1 MTSAQ
6 STKEELEHTVK
17 RLEQDVALLKREN
30 DILRKNQERS
40 EREIQ
45 VLESVLDSIPDVIG
59 IQLPDHTVLRYN
71 KAGYDLVDLEPDE
84 LRNKKCFELV
94 GRASP
99 CASCATT
106 DAVESGSMAA
116 HELYFPELGKHLNC
130 RATPVFNQKGEIS
143 HVVEMLQDISEQKRI
158 EQELKEK
165 EQKYRRVVETAVD
178 GFWMVDSKGWIEDVN
193 QAYADM
199 SGYDMDEL
207 LGMHVS
213 RLEAQENLKDVEE
226 HMLKVMK
233 KGSDR
238 FESRHRR
245 KDGSVFDVEVSTSFD
260 PEDNGSFTSFVRD
273 ITDRLTSEQ
282 ILRESEAHYRS
293 VVRAAPIGIG
303 VVVDRVFSQ
312 VNDKICDMV
321 GFSRDEL
328 LGRSARLLY
337 PSEEEYAFV
346 GREKYRQMLEHGT
359 GMVETRFQRKD
370 GRVIDV
376 LLSSAPLAEDSLV
389 QGVTFTALDITG
401 RKRHEE
407 ALRQSEIKF
416 RNIFNTSNDA
426 IFIHDMTGHFLE
438 VNAVAC
444 ERLGFGR
451 EELLEMR
458 VMDIA
463 ARDPGQTVP
472 EVIETIEQKGQR
484 VFESRHRKKN
494 GSEFPVEVSSRTI
507 HFEGRPC
514 ILSLARDISDRRQ
527 AEEELR
533 KSEKKFR
540 KLMDLVPDMISIQDP
555 DMNVVYSNWNGFG
568 EVPEERRLIGG
579 KCYRVYRG
587 RDAICPDCQAKRVM
601 ETKEA
606 FQKEVVI
613 PGEIWLDLRVIPML
627 DDQGQVEFFLEWVR
641 DITERKRS
649 EFALAEAKR
658 EFESIFD
665 NSLVGIM
672 LLRAGRTVH
681 RGNRRLA
688 DILGYDSPDEM
699 AGMSMRQLHLS
710 QERFEDYD
718 RRFYATLAREDQ
730 IQIEYRLKRKDGSP
744 VWCSLS
750 GKALD
755 PPDLDQGVIWI
766 LDELESRKALENDLM
781 QAIELSE
788 AANRAKS
795 EFLANMSHEIRTPL
809 NGVLGMLQVM
819 QTTDLD
825 QEQLEYVDMAI
836 TSSQRLTRLL
846 SDILD
851 LTKIEAD
858 KLEISEDV
866 FSLPQV
872 MQSIKDIFSHAAR
885 ENENELGIACDEA
898 LSDSLIGDSTRLTQ
912 ILFNLVGNALKYT
925 KKGRVDVSVLHLPPA
940 GKGLAR
946 ILFSVADTGPGIADD
961 KIDKVFE
968 AFTQA
973 NSTSSP
979 YIRQFEGAGLGLPL
993 VKRLVGLMGG
1003 TISIASQVNKG
1014 TTVYVSL
1021 PFRIPEGLQSGS
1033 SDHPIELTSKNRSEF
1048 KVLAVDDDEATRLHV
1063 QRILERQG
1071 YRVHVAKDGEHALA
1085 QLAQSRFDCILMDVQ
1100 MPVLDGVEA
1109 TRLIRAS
1116 KATFRHVPIIALTA
1130 YAMSGDR
1137 EKFIAAGMD
1146 DYIAKPV
1153 SQDELLKTLKRNLPD

>member
-45 VLESVLDSIPDVIG
+45 ILESVLDSIPDVIG

-207 LGMHVS
+207 VGMHVS

-321 GFSRDEL
+321 GFSREEL

-401 RKRHEE
+401 
-407 ALRQSEIKF
+407 
-416 RNIFNTSNDA
+416 
-426 IFIHDMTGHFLE
+426 
-438 VNAVAC
+438 
-444 ERLGFGR
+444 
-451 EELLEMR
+451 
-458 VMDIA
+458 
-463 ARDPGQTVP
+463 
-472 EVIETIEQKGQR
+472 
-484 VFESRHRKKN
+484 
-494 GSEFPVEVSSRTI
+494 
-507 HFEGRPC
+507 
-514 ILSLARDISDRRQ
+514 
-527 AEEELR
+527 
-533 KSEKKFR
+533 
-540 KLMDLVPDMISIQDP
+540 
-555 DMNVVYSNWNGFG
+555 
-568 EVPEERRLIGG
+568 
-579 KCYRVYRG
+579 
-587 RDAICPDCQAKRVM
+587 
-601 ETKEA
+601 
-606 FQKEVVI
+606 
-613 PGEIWLDLRVIPML
+613 
-627 DDQGQVEFFLEWVR
+627 
-641 DITERKRS
+641 RKRS

-858 KLEISEDV
+858 KLEISEEV

-1003 TISIASQVNKG
+1003 NISIASQVNKG

-1085 QLAQSRFDCILMDVQ
+1085 QLAQSRFDCVLMDVQ

-1116 KATFRHVPIIALTA
+1116 KATFRRVPIIALTA

>member
-207 LGMHVS
+207 VGMHVS

-321 GFSRDEL
+321 GFSREEL

-401 RKRHEE
+401 
-407 ALRQSEIKF
+407 
-416 RNIFNTSNDA
+416 
-426 IFIHDMTGHFLE
+426 
-438 VNAVAC
+438 
-444 ERLGFGR
+444 
-451 EELLEMR
+451 
-458 VMDIA
+458 
-463 ARDPGQTVP
+463 
-472 EVIETIEQKGQR
+472 
-484 VFESRHRKKN
+484 
-494 GSEFPVEVSSRTI
+494 
-507 HFEGRPC
+507 
-514 ILSLARDISDRRQ
+514 
-527 AEEELR
+527 
-533 KSEKKFR
+533 
-540 KLMDLVPDMISIQDP
+540 
-555 DMNVVYSNWNGFG
+555 
-568 EVPEERRLIGG
+568 
-579 KCYRVYRG
+579 
-587 RDAICPDCQAKRVM
+587 
-601 ETKEA
+601 
-606 FQKEVVI
+606 
-613 PGEIWLDLRVIPML
+613 
-627 DDQGQVEFFLEWVR
+627 
-641 DITERKRS
+641 RKRS

-858 KLEISEDV
+858 KLEISEEV

-1003 TISIASQVNKG
+1003 NISIASQVNKG

-1085 QLAQSRFDCILMDVQ
+1085 QLAQSRFDCVLMDVQ

-1116 KATFRHVPIIALTA
+1116 KATFRRVPIIALTA

>member
-45 VLESVLDSIPDVIG
+45 ILESVLDSIPDVIG

-207 LGMHVS
+207 VGMHVS

-401 RKRHEE
+401 
-407 ALRQSEIKF
+407 
-416 RNIFNTSNDA
+416 
-426 IFIHDMTGHFLE
+426 
-438 VNAVAC
+438 
-444 ERLGFGR
+444 
-451 EELLEMR
+451 
-458 VMDIA
+458 
-463 ARDPGQTVP
+463 
-472 EVIETIEQKGQR
+472 
-484 VFESRHRKKN
+484 
-494 GSEFPVEVSSRTI
+494 
-507 HFEGRPC
+507 
-514 ILSLARDISDRRQ
+514 
-527 AEEELR
+527 
-533 KSEKKFR
+533 
-540 KLMDLVPDMISIQDP
+540 
-555 DMNVVYSNWNGFG
+555 
-568 EVPEERRLIGG
+568 
-579 KCYRVYRG
+579 
-587 RDAICPDCQAKRVM
+587 
-601 ETKEA
+601 
-606 FQKEVVI
+606 
-613 PGEIWLDLRVIPML
+613 
-627 DDQGQVEFFLEWVR
+627 
-641 DITERKRS
+641 RKRS

-1003 TISIASQVNKG
+1003 NISIASQVNKG

-1153 SQDELLKTLKRNLPD
+1153 SREELLRILKRNLPD

>member
-45 VLESVLDSIPDVIG
+45 ILESVLDSIPDVIG

-207 LGMHVS
+207 VGMHVS

-321 GFSRDEL
+321 GFSREEL

-401 RKRHEE
+401 
-407 ALRQSEIKF
+407 
-416 RNIFNTSNDA
+416 
-426 IFIHDMTGHFLE
+426 
-438 VNAVAC
+438 
-444 ERLGFGR
+444 
-451 EELLEMR
+451 
-458 VMDIA
+458 
-463 ARDPGQTVP
+463 
-472 EVIETIEQKGQR
+472 
-484 VFESRHRKKN
+484 
-494 GSEFPVEVSSRTI
+494 
-507 HFEGRPC
+507 
-514 ILSLARDISDRRQ
+514 
-527 AEEELR
+527 
-533 KSEKKFR
+533 
-540 KLMDLVPDMISIQDP
+540 
-555 DMNVVYSNWNGFG
+555 
-568 EVPEERRLIGG
+568 
-579 KCYRVYRG
+579 
-587 RDAICPDCQAKRVM
+587 
-601 ETKEA
+601 
-606 FQKEVVI
+606 
-613 PGEIWLDLRVIPML
+613 
-627 DDQGQVEFFLEWVR
+627 
-641 DITERKRS
+641 RKRS

-1003 TISIASQVNKG
+1003 NISIASQVNKG

-1085 QLAQSRFDCILMDVQ
+1085 QLAQSRFDCVLMDVQ

-1116 KATFRHVPIIALTA
+1116 KATFRRVPIIALTA

>member
-45 VLESVLDSIPDVIG
+45 ILESVLDSIPDVIG

-207 LGMHVS
+207 VGMHVS

-401 RKRHEE
+401 
-407 ALRQSEIKF
+407 
-416 RNIFNTSNDA
+416 
-426 IFIHDMTGHFLE
+426 
-438 VNAVAC
+438 
-444 ERLGFGR
+444 
-451 EELLEMR
+451 
-458 VMDIA
+458 
-463 ARDPGQTVP
+463 
-472 EVIETIEQKGQR
+472 
-484 VFESRHRKKN
+484 
-494 GSEFPVEVSSRTI
+494 
-507 HFEGRPC
+507 
-514 ILSLARDISDRRQ
+514 
-527 AEEELR
+527 
-533 KSEKKFR
+533 
-540 KLMDLVPDMISIQDP
+540 
-555 DMNVVYSNWNGFG
+555 
-568 EVPEERRLIGG
+568 
-579 KCYRVYRG
+579 
-587 RDAICPDCQAKRVM
+587 
-601 ETKEA
+601 
-606 FQKEVVI
+606 
-613 PGEIWLDLRVIPML
+613 
-627 DDQGQVEFFLEWVR
+627 
-641 DITERKRS
+641 RKRS

-1003 TISIASQVNKG
+1003 NISIASQVNKG

-1085 QLAQSRFDCILMDVQ
+1085 QLAQSRFDCVLMDVQ

-1116 KATFRHVPIIALTA
+1116 KATFRRVPIIALTA

>member
-207 LGMHVS
+207 VGMHVS

-401 RKRHEE
+401 
-407 ALRQSEIKF
+407 
-416 RNIFNTSNDA
+416 
-426 IFIHDMTGHFLE
+426 
-438 VNAVAC
+438 
-444 ERLGFGR
+444 
-451 EELLEMR
+451 
-458 VMDIA
+458 
-463 ARDPGQTVP
+463 
-472 EVIETIEQKGQR
+472 
-484 VFESRHRKKN
+484 
-494 GSEFPVEVSSRTI
+494 
-507 HFEGRPC
+507 
-514 ILSLARDISDRRQ
+514 
-527 AEEELR
+527 
-533 KSEKKFR
+533 
-540 KLMDLVPDMISIQDP
+540 
-555 DMNVVYSNWNGFG
+555 
-568 EVPEERRLIGG
+568 
-579 KCYRVYRG
+579 
-587 RDAICPDCQAKRVM
+587 
-601 ETKEA
+601 
-606 FQKEVVI
+606 
-613 PGEIWLDLRVIPML
+613 
-627 DDQGQVEFFLEWVR
+627 
-641 DITERKRS
+641 RKRS

-1003 TISIASQVNKG
+1003 NISIASQVNKG

-1085 QLAQSRFDCILMDVQ
+1085 QLAQSRFDCVLMDVQ

-1116 KATFRHVPIIALTA
+1116 KATFRRVPIIALTA

-1153 SQDELLKTLKRNLPD
+1153 SREELLKILKRNLPD